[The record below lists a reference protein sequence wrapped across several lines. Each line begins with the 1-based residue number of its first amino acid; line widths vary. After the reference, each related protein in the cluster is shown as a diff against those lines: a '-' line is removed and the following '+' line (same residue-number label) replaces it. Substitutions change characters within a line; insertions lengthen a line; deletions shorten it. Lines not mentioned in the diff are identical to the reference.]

1 MPDTRFFEDL
11 GPVSLGELARI
22 GGAEPPAAAIADMPI
37 GVVAPLDRAGAGA
50 LSFYSDRRYLAD
62 LAATAASA
70 CFVTAANADKVP
82 GTCFALVTGEPQAA
96 YARAANRLYRP
107 RSHGAQTQAV
117 HPTAVLED
125 DVAIA
130 FGAVIGADARVG
142 RGSVIGPNAVVG
154 PGVTIGRHCV
164 IGANAVISFALLGD
178 NVRIAA
184 GAVIGEAGFGVTG
197 SSAGALDI
205 PQLGR
210 VILQDGVSIGAN
222 TSVDRGAYDDTVIG
236 ENTKID
242 NQVQI
247 GHNVRL
253 GRSCVLA
260 GHVGISGTVIVGD
273 GVRFGGRAGI
283 ADHVNI
289 GDGAQVMAAAGV
301 MRDIPAGE
309 TWGGAPAMPGRQWM
323 RQIAWLTRNSAG
335 KRDQ

>member
-1 MPDTRFFEDL
+1 MPDTRFFDDL
-11 GPVSLGELARI
+11 GPVPLGELARI
-22 GGAEPPAAAIADMPI
+22 AGATAPAAAQAGAAIDM
-37 GVVAPLDRAGAGA
+37 VAPLDRAAAGA
-50 LSFYSDRRYLAD
+50 LSFFSDRRYLAD
-62 LAATAASA
+62 LGATAATA
-70 CFVTAANADKVP
+70 CFVTQANADKLP
-82 GTCFALVTGEPQAA
+82 AACIPLVTPEPQAA

-107 RSHGAQTQAV
+107 RVHGAQTEAV
-117 HPTAVLED
+117 HPSAVIEA
-125 DVAIA
+125 DVVIA
-130 FGAVIGADARVG
+130 VGAVVGADARIG
-142 RGSVIGPNAVVG
+142 RGTVIGPNAVVG
-154 PGVTIGRHCV
+154 PGVAIGRGCV
-164 IGANAVISFALLGD
+164 IGANTVIGFALLGD
-178 NVRIAA
+178 NVRISA

-197 SSAGALDI
+197 SSTGALDI

-222 TSVDRGAYDDTVIG
+222 TSVDRGAFDDTVIG

-253 GRSCVLA
+253 GRNCVLA

-289 GDGAQVMAAAGV
+289 GDGAQVMAGAGV

-309 TWGGAPAMPGRQWM
+309 TWGGVPAMPGRQFM
-323 RQIAWLTRNSAG
+323 RQTAWLLRNASG
-335 KRDQ
+335 KKAE

>member
-1 MPDTRFFEDL
+1 MPDTRFFDDL
-11 GPVSLGELARI
+11 GPLSLGELARI
-22 GGAEPPAAAIADMPI
+22 AGSTAPTAGLTDTVITA
-37 GVVAPLDRAGAGA
+37 VAPLDRATAGT

-62 LAATAASA
+62 LAATAATA
-70 CFVTAANADKVP
+70 CFITQANADKVP
-82 GTCFALVTGEPQAA
+82 AGCVALVTAEPQAA
-96 YARAANRLYRP
+96 YARAAGRLYRP
-107 RSHGAQTQAV
+107 RGFGDQAQAV
-117 HPTAVLED
+117 HPSAVIEPE
-125 DVAIA
+125 VAIA
-130 FGAVIGADARVG
+130 VGAVIGADARVG
-142 RGSVIGPNAVVG
+142 RGTVIGPNAVIG
-154 PGVTIGRHCV
+154 PGVAIGRGCI
-164 IGANAVISFALLGD
+164 IGANTSISFALLGD

-197 SSAGALDI
+197 STAGAIDI

-247 GHNVRL
+247 AHNVRL

-260 GHVGISGTVIVGD
+260 GHVGLSGSVIVGD

-309 TWGGAPAMPGRQWM
+309 TWGGVPAVPGRQFM
-323 RQIAWLTRNSAG
+323 RQTAWLLRNTSG
-335 KRDQ
+335 KRAE

>member
-11 GPVSLGELARI
+11 GPVSLGELAQI
-22 GGAEPPAAAIADMPI
+22 TGASLPESASAVVIDT
-37 GVVAPLDRAGAGA
+37 VAPLERAAAGT
-50 LSFYSDRRYLAD
+50 LSFYADRRYLAD
-62 LAATAASA
+62 LGATAATA
-70 CFVTAANADKVP
+70 CLVTQANAEKLP
-82 GTCFALVTGEPQAA
+82 SGCIPLITPEPHAA

-107 RSHGAQTQAV
+107 RVLGAQAQAV
-117 HPTAVLED
+117 HPSATLET
-125 DVAIA
+125 DVAVG
-130 FGAVIGADARVG
+130 FGAVVGAGAQIG
-142 RGSVIGPNAVVG
+142 RGTVIGPNAVVG
-154 PGVTIGRHCV
+154 PGVAIGRGCV
-164 IGANAVISFALLGD
+164 IGANVVIGFALVGD
-178 NVRIAA
+178 NVKISA

-197 SSAGALDI
+197 SSTGAIDI

-222 TSVDRGAYDDTVIG
+222 TSVDRGAWDDTVIG

-323 RQIAWLTRNSAG
+323 RQTAWLQRNSLG
-335 KRDQ
+335 KRAE